1 LAVVTFLNQKGG
13 VGKTSS
19 VHHLGG
25 TYAKAGRRVLLVDA
39 DPQSSLTQGLLGPEA
54 LDGLDPSETIAA
66 VLRGDDPF
74 LDEVVRASGAEGLD
88 LLPGS
93 PAAND
98 ANVPRPWEQ
107 PEEAQGRLRVAL
119 AELAPR
125 YDLVLVD
132 CPPTLS
138 GCSWAALLA
147 ADGLV
152 VPLQAEDYGAQGVRA
167 IQDWLHAVQSG
178 PNPGLRLLGYL
189 ITMFN
194 ARLAIHKAYESRLR
208 SAYGLDVFKTA
219 VPYAADFKESIAARQ
234 TIARYKPRGAS
245 AKVLAALAAELDDRL
260 AGGRAGQGGD
270 DETATGTEAA

>member
-1 LAVVTFLNQKGG
+1 MIKIVFGLQKGG

-25 TYAKAGRRVLLVDA
+25 TLALSGRRILLVDA

-54 LDGLDPSETIAA
+54 LDDLDPSTTIAA
-66 VLRGDDPF
+66 ILLGEDPF
-74 LDEVVRASGAEGLD
+74 PSQIVRCGILPRLD
-88 LLPGS
+88 LIPGS

-98 ANVPRPWEQ
+98 ANVPRPWDQ
-107 PEEAQGRLRVAL
+107 PADVQTRLRKVL
-119 AELAPR
+119 SELADG

-167 IQDWLHAVQSG
+167 IQDWLHSVQSG
-178 PNPGLRLLGYL
+178 PNPRLALLGYL

-194 ARLAIHKAYESRLR
+194 SRLAIHKAYDSRLR
-208 SAYGLDVFKTA
+208 AAYGADVFATM

-234 TIARYKPRGAS
+234 TIAQYKPKGAS
-245 AKVLAALAAELDDRL
+245 AKLLKVLADELLVRLDRV
-260 AGGRAGQGGD
+260 APG
-270 DETATGTEAA
+270 TACSGNGSEAA

>member
-1 LAVVTFLNQKGG
+1 MAVVTFLNQKGG

-25 TYAKAGRRVLLVDA
+25 TFAKAGRRILLVDA

-54 LDGLDPSETIAA
+54 LDALDPSETIAA
-66 VLRGDDPF
+66 VLAGDDPF
-74 LDEVVRASGAEGLD
+74 LDQVVRDSGAEGLD

-98 ANVPRPWEQ
+98 SNVPRPWEQ
-107 PEEAQGRLRVAL
+107 PLEVQMRLRATL
-119 AELAPR
+119 SELASR

-167 IQDWLHAVQSG
+167 IQDWLHAVRSG
-178 PNPGLRLLGYL
+178 PNPTLRLLGYL

-194 ARLAIHKAYESRLR
+194 PRLAIHKAYDNRLR
-208 SAYGLDVFKTA
+208 SAYGNEVFATA

-245 AKVLAALAAELDDRL
+245 AKVLQALATELVQRLEADVDERVTDADRKP
-260 AGGRAGQGGD
+260 
-270 DETATGTEAA
+270 GTEAA